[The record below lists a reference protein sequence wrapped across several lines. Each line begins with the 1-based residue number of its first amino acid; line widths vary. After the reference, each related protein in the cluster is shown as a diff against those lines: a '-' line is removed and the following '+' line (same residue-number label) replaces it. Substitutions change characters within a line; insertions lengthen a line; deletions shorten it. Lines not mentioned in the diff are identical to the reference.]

1 MLRGDLDIF
10 QLRYDIR
17 YTFPHGCNASA
28 ILLKASGST
37 LPGIGSGSDDE
48 ALENS
53 ASITILDSPKAFGC
67 TGRNSAFAWKFK
79 AGSIFQASDE
89 DQQEGERTV
98 VSNGN
103 LTSGGKMVSTVNV
116 KY

>member
-1 MLRGDLDIF
+1 M
-10 QLRYDIR
+10 
-17 YTFPHGCNASA
+17 
-28 ILLKASGST
+28 
-37 LPGIGSGSDDE
+37 
-48 ALENS
+48 
-53 ASITILDSPKAFGC
+53 
-67 TGRNSAFAWKFK
+67 FAWKFK